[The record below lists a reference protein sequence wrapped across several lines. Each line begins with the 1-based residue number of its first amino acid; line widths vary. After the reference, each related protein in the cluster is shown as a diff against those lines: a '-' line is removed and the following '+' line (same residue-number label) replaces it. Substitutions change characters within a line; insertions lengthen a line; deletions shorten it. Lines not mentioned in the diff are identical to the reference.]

1 MKESPCIDTLATQP
15 MSCRPRNE
23 GAYLGAA
30 PFGMTCRDI
39 HLSLGPFQ
47 GITDAP
53 FRNVFKRHFGGIDKF
68 YTPFFTGIHKEEHAK
83 NLQGEEI
90 DPRYNYVET
99 LTPQILSTDA
109 EEILRFAKQC
119 KELGYKE
126 INLNMGCP
134 FPRVANK
141 KRGSG
146 LLPYPDKVESMLEG
160 VFEHIGDMKFSVKCR
175 LGYFSPDEIDAII
188 PIFNKYP
195 LSELII
201 HPRIGKQ
208 LYKGEADVE
217 RFKALIPYINAPLV
231 YNGDVFSVESF
242 ERIRG
247 VIESL
252 SCGRLRVKPAM
263 TPIEETSPKSVI
275 AGKNPQSTVLKG
287 YMLGRGILANPFLAE
302 DIKASVIARRNDEA
316 IQKSVSLD
324 CIVPRNDA
332 KLQSERTERLHN
344 YVIDL
349 YEDRLHHAGGS
360 PKVLGRMKEL
370 WSYLMNSFEEPQVV
384 WRKIKKINALNEYEE
399 AVETIFKEIAI
410 K

>member
-1 MKESPCIDTLATQP
+1 MNK
-15 MSCRPRNE
+15 
-23 GAYLGAA
+23 
-30 PFGMTCRDI
+30 PF
-39 HLSLGPFQ
+39 LSLGPFQ

-90 DPRYNYVET
+90 DPHYNDVET

-119 KELGYKE
+119 QQLGYKE

-141 KRGSG
+141 KRGCG
-146 LLPYPDKVESMLEG
+146 LLPYPDKVEAMLER
-160 VFEHIGDMKFSVKCR
+160 VFEEIDIKFSVKCR
-175 LGYFSPDEIDAII
+175 LGYFDPKEIDAIL
-188 PIFNKYP
+188 PIFNKFP
-195 LSELII
+195 ISELII

-231 YNGDVFSVESF
+231 YNGDIVSEDSF
-242 ERIRG
+242 NRISNA
-247 VIESL
+247 VQP
-252 SCGRLRVKPAM
+252 V
-263 TPIEETSPKSVI
+263 
-275 AGKNPQSTVLKG
+275 NQF
-287 YMLGRGILANPFLAE
+287 MLGRGILANPFLAE
-302 DIKASVIARRNDEA
+302 QIKNDKASTHD
-316 IQKSVSLD
+316 K
-324 CIVPRNDA
+324 
-332 KLQSERTERLHN
+332 TERLHN

-384 WRKIKKINALNEYEE
+384 WRKIKKINALKEYEE

>member
-1 MKESPCIDTLATQP
+1 MSSPDC
-15 MSCRPRNE
+15 
-23 GAYLGAA
+23 
-30 PFGMTCRDI
+30 

-90 DPRYNYVET
+90 DPRCNDVET

-119 KELGYKE
+119 QQLGYKE

-141 KRGSG
+141 KRGCG
-146 LLPYPDKVESMLEG
+146 LLPYPDKVEEMLER
-160 VFEHIGDMKFSVKCR
+160 VFEEIGIKFSVKCR
-175 LGYFSPDEIDAII
+175 LGYFNPDEIDAII
-188 PIFNKYP
+188 PIFNKFP

-217 RFKALIPYINAPLV
+217 RFEALIPYINAPLV
-231 YNGDVFSVESF
+231 YNGDIFSVDSF
-242 ERIRG
+242 MHIQG
-247 VIESL
+247 
-252 SCGRLRVKPAM
+252 
-263 TPIEETSPKSVI
+263 VI
-275 AGKNPQSTVLKG
+275 AGLPPREGVPEGRGGQDPQSLVTG
-287 YMLGRGILANPFLAE
+287 FMLGRGILTNPFLAE

-316 IQKSVSLD
+316 IQTNTLD
-324 CIVPRNDA
+324 CHA
-332 KLQSERTERLHN
+332 SLAMTRTERLHA

-349 YEDRLHHAGGS
+349 YEDRLRHAGGN

-384 WRKIKKINALNEYEE
+384 WRKIKKANSLKEYEE
-399 AVETIFKEIAI
+399 AVDYVFSRSSFG
-410 K
+410 

>member
-1 MKESPCIDTLATQP
+1 
-15 MSCRPRNE
+15 MSEVR
-23 GAYLGAA
+23 
-30 PFGMTCRDI
+30 
-39 HLSLGPFQ
+39 LSLGPFQ

-68 YTPFFTGIHKEEHAK
+68 YTPFFTGIHKEDHAK

-90 DPRYNYVET
+90 DPRYNDVET

-141 KRGSG
+141 KRGCG
-146 LLPYPDKVESMLEG
+146 LLPYPDKVDAMLER
-160 VFEHIGDMKFSVKCR
+160 VFEEINMKFSVKCR
-175 LGYFSPDEIDAII
+175 LGYFSPEEIDAII
-188 PIFNKYP
+188 PIFNKFP

-231 YNGDVFSVESF
+231 YNGDIFSVDGF
-242 ERIRG
+242 ERIQR
-247 VIESL
+247 VIEPS
-252 SCGRLRVKPAM
+252 SPGRLRVKPAM
-263 TPIEETSPKSVI
+263 TPIERRSSGSVI
-275 AGKNPQSTVLKG
+275 AGSHPQSPKHIDHF
-287 YMLGRGILANPFLAE
+287 MLGRGILANPFLAE
-302 DIKASVIARRNDEA
+302 DIKASVITKHEA
-316 IQKSVSLD
+316 IQDNGLD
-324 CIVPRNDA
+324 CFVVPPRNDA
-332 KLQSERTERLHN
+332 KRLSERTERLHA
-344 YVIDL
+344 YVLYL
-349 YEDRLHHAGGS
+349 YEDRLRHAGGS

-370 WSYLMNSFEEPQVV
+370 WSYLMNNFEEPQVV
-384 WRKIKKINALNEYEE
+384 WRKIKKINALDEYEK
-399 AVETIFKEIAI
+399 AVEYVFMNNRIIL
-410 K
+410 

>member
-1 MKESPCIDTLATQP
+1 
-15 MSCRPRNE
+15 MSSVDC
-23 GAYLGAA
+23 
-30 PFGMTCRDI
+30 

-90 DPRYNYVET
+90 DPRYNDVET

-141 KRGSG
+141 KRGCG
-146 LLPYPDKVESMLEG
+146 LLPYPDKVEAMLES
-160 VFEHIGDMKFSVKCR
+160 VFEQIGEMKFSVKCR
-175 LGYFSPDEIDAII
+175 LGYFNPDEIDAII
-188 PIFNKYP
+188 PIFNRFP

-217 RFKALIPYINAPLV
+217 RFKVLIPYINAPLV
-231 YNGDVFSVESF
+231 YNGDIFSVDSF
-242 ERIRG
+242 MHIQG
-247 VIESL
+247 
-252 SCGRLRVKPAM
+252 
-263 TPIEETSPKSVI
+263 VI
-275 AGKNPQSTVLKG
+275 AGEDPQSPKFIDHF
-287 YMLGRGILANPFLAE
+287 MLGRGILANPFLAE
-302 DIKASVIARRNDEA
+302 QIKGKD
-316 IQKSVSLD
+316 
-324 CIVPRNDA
+324 VPEDKTN
-332 KLQSERTERLHN
+332 RLHN
-344 YVIDL
+344 YLLDL
-349 YEDRLHHAGGS
+349 YGDRLHHAGGS

-384 WRKIKKINALNEYEE
+384 WRKIKKINALKEYEE
-399 AVETIFKEIAI
+399 AVEFIFKENALIL
-410 K
+410 

>member
-1 MKESPCIDTLATQP
+1 
-15 MSCRPRNE
+15 MSK
-23 GAYLGAA
+23 
-30 PFGMTCRDI
+30 PF
-39 HLSLGPFQ
+39 LSLGPFQ

-53 FRNVFKRHFGGIDKF
+53 FRNVFKRHFGNIDKY

-90 DPRYNYVET
+90 DPRYNDVET

-141 KRGSG
+141 KRGCG
-146 LLPYPDKVESMLEG
+146 LLPYPNKVETMLNR
-160 VFEHIGDMKFSVKCR
+160 VFEGISIKFSVKCR
-175 LGYFSPDEIDAII
+175 LGYFSPDEIEAII

-208 LYKGEADVE
+208 LYKSEADVE
-217 RFKALIPYINAPLV
+217 RFKALIPYINVPLV
-231 YNGDVFSVESF
+231 YNGDIVSKESF
-242 ERIRG
+242 ERIREAVQPVG
-247 VIESL
+247 
-252 SCGRLRVKPAM
+252 
-263 TPIEETSPKSVI
+263 
-275 AGKNPQSTVLKG
+275 QF
-287 YMLGRGILANPFLAE
+287 MLGRGLLANPFLAE
-302 DIKASVIARRNDEA
+302 QINNDSADASVASRQDTPLGTHRVCPPTRD
-316 IQKSVSLD
+316 K
-324 CIVPRNDA
+324 
-332 KLQSERTERLHN
+332 TERLHN
-344 YVIDL
+344 YVLDL

-370 WSYLMNSFEEPQVV
+370 WSYLMYSFDEPQDI
-384 WRKIKKINALNEYEE
+384 WRKIKKINALKEYEE
-399 AVETIFKEIAI
+399 VVETVFQSYTLRILT
-410 K
+410 

>member
-1 MKESPCIDTLATQP
+1 
-15 MSCRPRNE
+15 MSE
-23 GAYLGAA
+23 
-30 PFGMTCRDI
+30 MQ
-39 HLSLGPFQ
+39 LSFGPFQ

-90 DPRYNYVET
+90 DPRCNDVNT

-109 EEILRFAKQC
+109 DEILRFAKQC

-146 LLPYPDKVESMLEG
+146 LLPYPDKVEALLEG

-188 PIFNKYP
+188 PIFNRFP

-217 RFKALIPYINAPLV
+217 RFKALIPYIKAPLV
-231 YNGDVFSVESF
+231 YNGDIFSAEGF
-242 ERIRG
+242 NRIQETINEPRRFD
-247 VIESL
+247 
-252 SCGRLRVKPAM
+252 RLNDRLPV
-263 TPIEETSPKSVI
+263 
-275 AGKNPQSTVLKG
+275 NQF
-287 YMLGRGILANPFLAE
+287 MLGRGILSNPFLAE
-302 DIKASVIARRNDEA
+302 EIKGAFHA
-316 IQKSVSLD
+316 
-324 CIVPRNDA
+324 P
-332 KLQSERTERLHN
+332 ERTERMHA
-344 YVIDL
+344 YVLDL

-370 WSYLMNSFEEPQVV
+370 WSYLMNNFEEPQVV
-384 WRKIKKINALNEYEE
+384 WRKIKKINALKEYEE
-399 AVETIFKEIAI
+399 AVEVIFKENQII
-410 K
+410 L

>member
-1 MKESPCIDTLATQP
+1 MNQV
-15 MSCRPRNE
+15 
-23 GAYLGAA
+23 
-30 PFGMTCRDI
+30 F
-39 HLSLGPFQ
+39 LSLGPFQ

-90 DPRYNYVET
+90 DPRCNDVET

-109 EEILRFAKQC
+109 DEILRFAKQC
-119 KELGYKE
+119 KELGFKE

-217 RFKALIPYINAPLV
+217 RFKVLIPYINAPLV

-275 AGKNPQSTVLKG
+275 ASKNPQSTVLKG

-302 DIKASVIARRNDEA
+302 QIKNDTASTHG
-316 IQKSVSLD
+316 K
-324 CIVPRNDA
+324 
-332 KLQSERTERLHN
+332 TERLHN
-344 YVIDL
+344 YVLDL

-384 WRKIKKINALNEYEE
+384 WRKIKKINALKEYEE
-399 AVETIFKEIAI
+399 AVEAIFKEIAI

>member
-1 MKESPCIDTLATQP
+1 MSQP
-15 MSCRPRNE
+15 
-23 GAYLGAA
+23 
-30 PFGMTCRDI
+30 F
-39 HLSLGPFQ
+39 LSLGPFQ

-90 DPRYNYVET
+90 DLKCNDVET

-119 KELGYKE
+119 KQLGYKE

-141 KRGSG
+141 KRGCG
-146 LLPYPDKVESMLEG
+146 LLPYPDKVEELLER
-160 VFEHIGDMKFSVKCR
+160 VFEEIDIKFSVKCR
-175 LGYFSPDEIDAII
+175 LGYFNADEINAIL
-188 PIFNKYP
+188 PIFNRFP

-217 RFKALIPYINAPLV
+217 RFAALIPIINAPLV
-231 YNGDVFSVESF
+231 YNGDIVSVESF
-242 ERIRG
+242 ERIHEA
-247 VIESL
+247 V
-252 SCGRLRVKPAM
+252 
-263 TPIEETSPKSVI
+263 SPVD
-275 AGKNPQSTVLKG
+275 QF
-287 YMLGRGILANPFLAE
+287 MLGRGILANPFLAE
-302 DIKASVIARRNDEA
+302 EIANDIVRDASNA
-316 IQKSVSLD
+316 SLQQQ
-324 CIVPRNDA
+324 N
-332 KLQSERTERLHN
+332 KTERLHA
-344 YVIDL
+344 YIIDL

-370 WSYLMNSFEEPQVV
+370 WSYLMHSFDAPQDI
-384 WRKIKKINALNEYEE
+384 WRKIKKINALKEYEE
-399 AVETIFKEIAI
+399 QVEQIFKLHETVL
-410 K
+410 

>member
-1 MKESPCIDTLATQP
+1 
-15 MSCRPRNE
+15 MSDVR
-23 GAYLGAA
+23 
-30 PFGMTCRDI
+30 
-39 HLSLGPFQ
+39 LSLGPFQ

-90 DPRYNYVET
+90 DPKCNDVET

-109 EEILRFAKQC
+109 DEILRFAKQC

-141 KRGSG
+141 KRGCG
-146 LLPYPDKVESMLEG
+146 LLPYPDKVEALLEG
-160 VFEHIGDMKFSVKCR
+160 VFEQIGDMKFSVKCR
-175 LGYFSPDEIDAII
+175 LGYFSPDEIEAII
-188 PIFNKYP
+188 PIFNRFP

-231 YNGDVFSVESF
+231 YNGDIFSVEGF
-242 ERIRG
+242 HHIQG
-247 VIESL
+247 VF
-252 SCGRLRVKPAM
+252 
-263 TPIEETSPKSVI
+263 
-275 AGKNPQSTVLKG
+275 AGEDPQSPTLISHF
-287 YMLGRGILANPFLAE
+287 MLGRGILTNPFLAE
-302 DIKASVIARRNDEA
+302 EIKGACNA
-316 IQKSVSLD
+316 
-324 CIVPRNDA
+324 P
-332 KLQSERTERLHN
+332 ERTERLHA
-344 YVIDL
+344 YIIDL
-349 YEDRLHHAGGS
+349 YDDRLHHAGGS
-360 PKVLGRMKEL
+360 PKVLGCMTEL

-384 WRKIKKINALNEYEE
+384 WRKIKKINALKEDEE

>member
-1 MKESPCIDTLATQP
+1 MNNVQ
-15 MSCRPRNE
+15 
-23 GAYLGAA
+23 
-30 PFGMTCRDI
+30 
-39 HLSLGPFQ
+39 LSLGPFQ

-90 DPRYNYVET
+90 DPHCNDVAT

-141 KRGSG
+141 KRGCG
-146 LLPYPDKVESMLEG
+146 LLPYPEMVETMLER
-160 VFEHIGDMKFSVKCR
+160 VFDGLGDMKFSVKCR
-175 LGYFSPDEIDAII
+175 LGYFSPDEIEAII
-188 PIFNKYP
+188 PIFNKFP

-217 RFKALIPYINAPLV
+217 RFKALMPFINAPLV
-231 YNGDVFSVESF
+231 YNGDIFSVESF
-242 ERIRG
+242 GRIQRKLNDG
-247 VIESL
+247 PST
-252 SCGRLRVKPAM
+252 LRQAQ
-263 TPIEETSPKSVI
+263 E
-275 AGKNPQSTVLKG
+275 PQGLGTCKTVNQF
-287 YMLGRGILANPFLAE
+287 MLGRGILTNPFLAE
-302 DIKASVIARRNDEA
+302 QIADTR
-316 IQKSVSLD
+316 SVSPQGQTVGTHRMRPPTHD
-324 CIVPRNDA
+324 KTD
-332 KLQSERTERLHN
+332 RLHN
-344 YVIDL
+344 YVVDL
-349 YEDRLHHAGGS
+349 YDDRLHHAGGR

-370 WSYLMNSFEEPQVV
+370 WSYLMNSFEDPQVV
-384 WRKIKKINALNEYEE
+384 WRKIKKLNALKDYEE
-399 AVETIFKEIAI
+399 AIESIFKEIAI

>member
-1 MKESPCIDTLATQP
+1 MNK
-15 MSCRPRNE
+15 
-23 GAYLGAA
+23 
-30 PFGMTCRDI
+30 PF
-39 HLSLGPFQ
+39 LSLGPFQ

-90 DPRYNYVET
+90 DPHYNDVET

-119 KELGYKE
+119 QQLGYKE

-141 KRGSG
+141 KRGCG
-146 LLPYPDKVESMLEG
+146 LLPYPDKVEAMLER
-160 VFEHIGDMKFSVKCR
+160 VFEEIDIKFSVKCR
-175 LGYFSPDEIDAII
+175 LGYFDPKEIDAIL
-188 PIFNKYP
+188 PIFNKFP
-195 LSELII
+195 ISELII

-217 RFKALIPYINAPLV
+217 HFKALIPYINAPLV
-231 YNGDVFSVESF
+231 YNGDIVSEESF
-242 ERIRG
+242 NRISNA
-247 VIESL
+247 VQP
-252 SCGRLRVKPAM
+252 V
-263 TPIEETSPKSVI
+263 
-275 AGKNPQSTVLKG
+275 NQF
-287 YMLGRGILANPFLAE
+287 MLGRGILANPFLAE
-302 DIKASVIARRNDEA
+302 QIKNDKASTHD
-316 IQKSVSLD
+316 K
-324 CIVPRNDA
+324 
-332 KLQSERTERLHN
+332 TERLHN

-384 WRKIKKINALNEYEE
+384 WRKIKKINALKEYEE
-399 AVETIFKEIAI
+399 AVETVFKEIAI

>member
-1 MKESPCIDTLATQP
+1 MNQP
-15 MSCRPRNE
+15 
-23 GAYLGAA
+23 L
-30 PFGMTCRDI
+30 
-39 HLSLGPFQ
+39 LSLGPFQ

-90 DPRYNYVET
+90 DPCCNDVET
-99 LTPQILSTDA
+99 LTPQILSTDG

-141 KRGSG
+141 KRGCG
-146 LLPYPDKVESMLEG
+146 LLPYPDKVEAMLDR
-160 VFEHIGDMKFSVKCR
+160 VFEEIDIKFSVKCR
-175 LGYFSPDEIDAII
+175 LGYFSPEEIDAII
-188 PIFNKYP
+188 PIFNKFP

-217 RFKALIPYINAPLV
+217 RFKELMPQINAPLV
-231 YNGDVFSVESF
+231 YNGDIVSVESF
-242 ERIRG
+242 ERIRR

-252 SCGRLRVKPAM
+252 SCGGLRGKPAM

-275 AGKNPQSTVLKG
+275 VDKGPQSPVLKG

-302 DIKASVIARRNDEA
+302 DICRNASNA
-316 IQKSVSLD
+316 
-324 CIVPRNDA
+324 P
-332 KLQSERTERLHN
+332 ERSERLHA
-344 YVIDL
+344 YVLDL

-360 PKVLGRMKEL
+360 PQVLGRMKEL
-370 WSYLMNSFEEPQVV
+370 WSYLMYSFDEPQDI
-384 WRKIKKINALNEYEE
+384 WRKIKKINALKDYEE
-399 AVETIFKEIAI
+399 AVETVFRSHALKIVT
-410 K
+410 

>member
-1 MKESPCIDTLATQP
+1 
-15 MSCRPRNE
+15 MSGTDC
-23 GAYLGAA
+23 
-30 PFGMTCRDI
+30 

-90 DPRYNYVET
+90 DPKFNDVET

-119 KELGYKE
+119 KQLGYKE

-141 KRGSG
+141 KRGCG
-146 LLPYPDKVESMLEG
+146 LLLYPDMVEAMFKRI
-160 VFEHIGDMKFSVKCR
+160 FEEIDINFSVKCR
-175 LGYFSPDEIDAII
+175 LGYFSPDEIEAII
-188 PIFNKYP
+188 PIFNKFP

-217 RFKALIPYINAPLV
+217 RFAALIPYINAPLV
-231 YNGDVFSVESF
+231 YNGDIFSVESF
-242 ERIRG
+242 GRIHVATQPVNRF
-247 VIESL
+247 
-252 SCGRLRVKPAM
+252 
-263 TPIEETSPKSVI
+263 
-275 AGKNPQSTVLKG
+275 
-287 YMLGRGILANPFLAE
+287 MLGRGLLTNPFLAE
-302 DIKASVIARRNDEA
+302 EIRGGAWNA
-316 IQKSVSLD
+316 
-324 CIVPRNDA
+324 P
-332 KLQSERTERLHN
+332 ERTERLHV
-344 YVIDL
+344 YIIDL
-349 YEDRLHHAGGS
+349 YEDRLRHAGGS

-370 WSYLMNSFEEPQVV
+370 WSYLMYSFEEPQVV
-384 WRKIKKINALNEYEE
+384 WRKIKKINALREYEE
-399 AVETIFKEIAI
+399 AVEEVFKSIELNF
-410 K
+410 

>member
-1 MKESPCIDTLATQP
+1 MSQP
-15 MSCRPRNE
+15 
-23 GAYLGAA
+23 L
-30 PFGMTCRDI
+30 
-39 HLSLGPFQ
+39 LSLGPFQ

-68 YTPFFTGIHKEEHAK
+68 YTPFFTGIHKEDHAK

-90 DPRYNYVET
+90 DPRCNDVET

-119 KELGYKE
+119 KQLGYKE

-141 KRGSG
+141 KRGCG
-146 LLPYPDKVESMLEG
+146 LLPYPDKVEAMLER
-160 VFEHIGDMKFSVKCR
+160 VFEVIDIKFSVKCR
-175 LGYFSPDEIDAII
+175 LGYFDPKEIDAII
-188 PIFNKYP
+188 PIFNKFP

-231 YNGDVFSVESF
+231 YNGDIFSVESF
-242 ERIRG
+242 ERI
-247 VIESL
+247 S
-252 SCGRLRVKPAM
+252 
-263 TPIEETSPKSVI
+263 ETVQPV
-275 AGKNPQSTVLKG
+275 NDF
-287 YMLGRGILANPFLAE
+287 MLGRGILANPFLAE
-302 DIKASVIARRNDEA
+302 QIKGKN
-316 IQKSVSLD
+316 
-324 CIVPRNDA
+324 VPDDKTN
-332 KLQSERTERLHN
+332 RLHN
-344 YVIDL
+344 YLLDL
-349 YEDRLHHAGGS
+349 YEDRLRHAGGS

-384 WRKIKKINALNEYEE
+384 WRKIKKLNALKDYEE
-399 AVETIFKEIAI
+399 AAEIIFKESALTL
-410 K
+410 